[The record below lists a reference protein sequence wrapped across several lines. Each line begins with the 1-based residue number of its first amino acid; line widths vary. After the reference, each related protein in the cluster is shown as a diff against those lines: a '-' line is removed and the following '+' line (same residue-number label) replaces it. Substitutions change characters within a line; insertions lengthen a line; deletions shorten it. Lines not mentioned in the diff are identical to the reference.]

1 MNFRIF
7 KVLIAV
13 LVPILIVSGVALAQ
27 SGIGWFDFPGDVRIA
42 GQVLVLNAS
51 GVTSTDFTSTDDVVV
66 GDDLT
71 VTGDVFALRAST
83 VTVTTDGTITP
94 AGRYQP
100 LSAAGNVQTSS
111 IAGCSSANEGRVVT
125 FINGSNTTITITD
138 TGTLKL
144 SGNAALGQYD
154 SLTVMCDTANWIE
167 VGETNN

>member
-1 MNFRIF
+1 MRLF
-7 KVLIAV
+7 KILMAV
-13 LVPILIVSGVALAQ
+13 LVPLLIVSGVALAQ
-27 SGIGWFDFPGDVRIA
+27 SGIGWFDFPGDVRVT
-42 GQVLVLNAS
+42 GQVKIVSSN
-51 GVTSTDFTSTDDVVV
+51 GVTTPLLTTT
-66 GDDLT
+66 DLT
-71 VTGDVFALRAST
+71 VSGDVLNTRATT

-111 IAGCSSANEGRVVT
+111 IAGCDSSNEGRLVT

-144 SGNAALGQYD
+144 SGNAALAQYD